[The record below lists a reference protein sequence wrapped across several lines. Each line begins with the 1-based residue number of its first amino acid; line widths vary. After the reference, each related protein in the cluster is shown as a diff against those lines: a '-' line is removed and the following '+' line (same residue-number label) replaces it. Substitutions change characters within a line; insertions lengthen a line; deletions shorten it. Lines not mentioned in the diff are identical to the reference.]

1 MRLMDRL
8 GALSGAA
15 GVLLV
20 IVGNDVLSTPPGP
33 QTSHPSGQKDIADMQ
48 WVADHAWAQV
58 GVSLN
63 LLGFA
68 LGIVFVAYLVTRVR
82 GAGWLAVAALMG
94 GVLEIAIKLGSAAP
108 VFAAYA
114 MRDQIS
120 PQIAR
125 ALLDMDTAA
134 FVTTW
139 LPFGIF
145 VAFASAAGLQTGV
158 LGRVL
163 GWGGVVVGTVTV
175 LVTAVTGV
183 HVLSAIFVPF
193 LLCLVWEL
201 LVSLRLGLAR
211 TRTVETEIQVPTAQV
226 APSPL

>member
-1 MRLMDRL
+1 
-8 GALSGAA
+8 
-15 GVLLV
+15 
-20 IVGNDVLSTPPGP
+20 
-33 QTSHPSGQKDIADMQ
+33 
-48 WVADHAWAQV
+48 
-58 GVSLN
+58 
-63 LLGFA
+63 
-68 LGIVFVAYLVTRVR
+68 
-82 GAGWLAVAALMG
+82 
-94 GVLEIAIKLGSAAP
+94 
-108 VFAAYA
+108 